1 MGPPGKPGTEVF
13 GNFYQFAK
21 HGQHVAHLFTWL
33 MLWLSHHFTTC
44 KLFGLEV
51 VGESVFLPR

>member
-21 HGQHVAHLFTWL
+21 HGQHVAVY
-33 MLWLSHHFTTC
+33 LS
-44 KLFGLEV
+44 G
-51 VGESVFLPR
+51 